1 MNRPRR
7 LVLVVPLAVA
17 LLLGSSIPA
26 SADPGDVDG
35 SFANLG
41 LLTEPKVGVDNS
53 PAITPGPGGR
63 FVVAW
68 AAADQVGVSGFLG
81 TGGVDG
87 GFGTGGT
94 SAISV
99 PGSTAAGVVDSAV
112 DGNGRTV
119 VVGYAY
125 IIALD
130 TYRMVV
136 ARFTATG
143 DPDPTFSGD
152 GLRTIAFPRGESY
165 AYDVA
170 FRGGKIYVCGQVYT
184 GAEAPADP
192 VVVRLDEAGAL
203 DPGFGSGGRR
213 VYKVPDGF
221 AGDDTAD
228 AIQAVADGRFV
239 LVGGVDSA
247 QGRNTLVM
255 RIHGDGRPDRSFKG
269 DGDHVMNL
277 RKGGSDYS
285 LDVARDGSKLVLSV
299 AGQESDRPRIAR
311 LRADGS
317 RDTSFSG
324 DGVGTYPKFGV
335 LFFRIRE
342 IAVDAS
348 HRVYAVGFSGGLHAF
363 RVRANGQLATG
374 FGDGGLAMNPST
386 NAGAWDT
393 MLRGGFLYVVG
404 GALNA
409 LHVTRYLV

>member
-1 MNRPRR
+1 
-7 LVLVVPLAVA
+7 
-17 LLLGSSIPA
+17 
-26 SADPGDVDG
+26 
-35 SFANLG
+35 
-41 LLTEPKVGVDNS
+41 
-53 PAITPGPGGR
+53 
-63 FVVAW
+63 
-68 AAADQVGVSGFLG
+68 
-81 TGGVDG
+81 
-87 GFGTGGT
+87 
-94 SAISV
+94 
-99 PGSTAAGVVDSAV
+99 
-112 DGNGRTV
+112 
-119 VVGYAY
+119 
-125 IIALD
+125 
-130 TYRMVV
+130 
-136 ARFTATG
+136 
-143 DPDPTFSGD
+143 
-152 GLRTIAFPRGESY
+152 
-165 AYDVA
+165 
-170 FRGGKIYVCGQVYT
+170 
-184 GAEAPADP
+184 
-192 VVVRLDEAGAL
+192 
-203 DPGFGSGGRR
+203 
-213 VYKVPDGF
+213 
-221 AGDDTAD
+221 
-228 AIQAVADGRFV
+228 AVADGRFV

-374 FGDGGLAMNPST
+374 FGDGSLAMNPST

-409 LHVTRYLV
+409 LHVTRYLA